1 MVMAMDLDQGGLALD
16 LDGPAVGNI
25 AFRGEAFVDNA
36 AAEGGVTQ
44 VAMGLFNGTLENGD
58 QVRDKAIVMPLS
70 EAMGLWGNDREH
82 IAGLVVE
89 NVHVN
94 LRGPIEYEALRDSFY
109 EVQVQMYD
117 PSAPVYADGED
128 AAANEDEGDAAA
140 DGEGAAE
147 GMMVEGAN

>member
-1 MVMAMDLDQGGLALD
+1 MNAVMAMDLDQGGLALD
-16 LDGPAVGNI
+16 LDGPAVGII

-58 QVRDKAIVMPLS
+58 QVCDKAIVMPLS

-94 LRGPIEYEALRDSFY
+94 LR
-109 EVQVQMYD
+109 V
-117 PSAPVYADGED
+117 
-128 AAANEDEGDAAA
+128 
-140 DGEGAAE
+140 
-147 GMMVEGAN
+147 